1 MRLSWFHYF
10 TQIYSELE
18 RNILNSLNAQPIK
31 VRREWTIDTPEYWRS
46 R

>member
-10 TQIYSELE
+10 TQLYSVVEKK
-18 RNILNSLNAQPIK
+18 ILNSLNAQPLSLRK
-31 VRREWTIDTPEYWRS
+31 EWAIDTPEYWRS